1 MARITVEDCI
11 RHYPNRFEM
20 VLLASRRARQLMRG
34 FPPLVKVESHK
45 PVVNALKEIGE
56 GMITWELLYDLEER
70 ERRRLES
77 AEPKEEEDS
86 TFSSWQA
93 SGAQ

>member
-34 FPPLVKVESHK
+34 FSPVVELESHK

-56 GMITWELLYDLEER
+56 GMITWEQVFDFDEHER
-70 ERRRLES
+70 QRLASVES
-77 AEPKEEEDS
+77 EDTADE
-86 TFSSWQA
+86 TFSSWQV